1 MIFGLF
7 AMVIT
12 SHLYG
17 IYQKSFTCV
26 YGHKIGDRAKLDSS
40 GNFDH
45 VMEQIEVDW
54 KYSDAVQAADNE
66 LFIKI
71 LVQETFRR
79 YGLDVTFMAKPL
91 DGVAGSGMHV
101 HLGISLKLKNGKR
114 INLFHTTKDH
124 FLSIIGYGS
133 LMGLLKNY
141 EDINGFITS

>member
-1 MIFGLF
+1 MLE
-7 AMVIT
+7 
-12 SHLYG
+12 LN
-17 IYQKSFTCV
+17 
-26 YGHKIGDRAKLDSS
+26 LDSS

-71 LVQETFRR
+71 LVQETYRR
-79 YGLDVTFMAKPL
+79 NGLDVTFMAKPI

-124 FLSIIGYGS
+124 FLSVIGYGS
-133 LMGLLKNY
+133 LMGFLK
-141 EDINGFITS
+141 TMKL